1 MKAQFGKLTDN
12 WKWVALLLC
21 VFGFFRELR
30 PSEPFSTEFFLG
42 WRNVTTEEVTRIL
55 YPIGTYSYLA
65 QLVIVFLITDML
77 R

>member
-1 MKAQFGKLTDN
+1 MFKLTDS

-30 PSEPFSTEFFLG
+30 PSEPFAVEFFINF
-42 WRNVTTEEVTRIL
+42 RNITAEDVTRIL
-55 YPIGTYSYLA
+55 YPAGTYSYLA
-65 QLVIVFLITDML
+65 QLVVVFLITDML